1 MKAVYQV
8 EEMSWFSV
16 ILGKNRLGPRESLD
30 ILVRLFC
37 NLEVG
42 MACFISTLGNDGTV
56 CKDFRNTY
64 MYILYLHVVSLNI
77 NSEWKPQFS
86 AFSLEIMRIKQH
98 WKTWSLIKLKVNAFN
113 FKFIFNYPCLKECIC
128 MQPVK

>member
-77 NSEWKPQFS
+77 IVSGNLSFLL
-86 AFSLEIMRIKQH
+86 FL
-98 WKTWSLIKLKVNAFN
+98 LK
-113 FKFIFNYPCLKECIC
+113 
-128 MQPVK
+128 

>member
-77 NSEWKPQFS
+77 IVSGNLSFLLFS
-86 AFSLEIMRIKQH
+86 WNNEKQH
-98 WKTWSLIKLKVNAFN
+98 WKTWSLIKVKVNAFN